1 MKEQLPDPAQ
11 EKMEPIRKL
20 SRDWVTMA
28 EAAAYLHV
36 NKGTVRAWI
45 KKGRITAVR
54 LGYKTVRVSS
64 ASIRQ
69 MLSDPQPPE
78 KG

>member
-1 MKEQLPDPAQ
+1 MEAQSTDPAQ
-11 EKMEPIRKL
+11 EKMETLSKF
-20 SRDWVTMA
+20 SRDWVTMT
-28 EAAAYLHV
+28 EAAAYLQV
-36 NKGTVRAWI
+36 NKATVREWI

-64 ASIRQ
+64 SSIRQ
-69 MLSDPQPPE
+69 MLSHPPE

>member
-1 MKEQLPDPAQ
+1 MEAQSTDHAQ

-20 SRDWVTMA
+20 SRDWVTMT
-28 EAAAYLHV
+28 EAAAYLQV
-36 NKGTVRAWI
+36 DKATVREWI